1 MEQAF
6 WVIRCFV
13 QDNSIW
19 LRLCSKKDP
28 QPHENMH
35 PPAQRET
42 YESQI
47 GIKIIIIKGRRIFPT
62 FMVLQDH

>member
-1 MEQAF
+1 MEQIF
-6 WVIRCFV
+6 WFKWYFV

-35 PPAQRET
+35 PPQRET

-47 GIKIIIIKGRRIFPT
+47 GIKIIIIKVRRIFPT
-62 FMVLQDH
+62 FMALEDH